1 MAKIENIEE
10 VKQEEVK
17 QPKKKG
23 MKVTFGYNNDF
34 VDFWEYLQEKY
45 PEEIFRIQGVH
56 NDNFDISK
64 FSKNFFKNTSTTA
77 DVSVDANANVV
88 AKTGVEYNFEL
99 AKPLKRY
106 NSYYLLWKELRKQFG
121 HQTANEIIEL
131 QLTGAIYINDFTDVA
146 LPLKNNT
153 EHKQKKSGEYRTR

>member
-1 MAKIENIEE
+1 MYIRISWHD
-10 VKQEEVK
+10 
-17 QPKKKG
+17 
-23 MKVTFGYNNDF
+23 DF
-34 VDFWEYLQEKY
+34 DDLMLHLRSKY
-45 PEEIFRIQGVH
+45 GKEL
-56 NDNFDISK
+56 FDLDGIGSQLDLNK
-64 FSKNFFKNTSTTA
+64 FSRDFFKNSSTTA
-77 DVSVDANANVV
+77 DVSVDSNANVV

-146 LPLKNNT
+146 LP
-153 EHKQKKSGEYRTR
+153 

>member
-1 MAKIENIEE
+1 MYIKISWSDEFDDLMLHLYS
-10 VKQEEVK
+10 KYG
-17 QPKKKG
+17 KG
-23 MKVTFGYNNDF
+23 LFNLDGIGEQLDLN
-34 VDFWEYLQEKY
+34 
-45 PEEIFRIQGVH
+45 
-56 NDNFDISK
+56 K

-146 LPLKNNT
+146 LP
-153 EHKQKKSGEYRTR
+153 